1 VRETVSRAGRSP
13 ARARRGHPIIFP
25 ATLTPFVASPACD
38 DGLHA
43 LPRAFPDR
51 VTAVE
56 CRSPGVTTDVDT
68 PDDYRTL
75 A

>member
-56 CRSPGVTTDVDT
+56 CRSPGVTTD
-68 PDDYRTL
+68 DYRTL